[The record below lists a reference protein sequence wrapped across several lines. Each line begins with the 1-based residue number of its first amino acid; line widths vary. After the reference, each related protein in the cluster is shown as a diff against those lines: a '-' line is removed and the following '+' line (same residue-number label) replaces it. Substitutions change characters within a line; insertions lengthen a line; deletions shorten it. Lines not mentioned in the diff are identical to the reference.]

1 MRMGV
6 HADRLAAATESA
18 DQGFWYQ
25 PSGLPWAI
33 DEVIEAATKPTQV
46 IGSIDELLVA
56 TAGAASPGDAVVIM
70 SNGGFDRFHERL
82 LAYLE
87 AH

>member
-1 MRMGV
+1 
-6 HADRLAAATESA
+6 
-18 DQGFWYQ
+18 
-25 PSGLPWAI
+25 
-33 DEVIEAATKPTQV
+33 VIEAATKPTQV